1 MRRLDIPEGCGL
13 LLYPRRRQ
21 SEKPKNRVRQQV
33 STPSLFY
40 NAKRRKQGGT
50 KKEKTMQRKK
60 SKCKGMKGI
69 IGKSVAFLTLL
80 CMTSCYT
87 YTYTTVDPT
96 LELQEAWVG
105 KTYNEIVRTYGAPN
119 RTTPDGTGGSILIY
133 EKTTALTE
141 AGYTNVNV
149 LSGKG
154 TPATRTTTSTSS
166 IQFFVD
172 ANNSCYDAR
181 TTQKPYQV
189 KGNKEFDRRSTI
201 IVSTFSIV
209 LAAFALVFALF
220 PSGL

>member
-1 MRRLDIPEGCGL
+1 MPNGG
-13 LLYPRRRQ
+13 
-21 SEKPKNRVRQQV
+21 NREAQ
-33 STPSLFY
+33 
-40 NAKRRKQGGT
+40 KR
-50 KKEKTMQRKK
+50 KTMLRKK
-60 SKCKGMKGI
+60 SKSKAVKRI

-87 YTYTTVDPT
+87 FTYTTVDPT

-133 EKTTALTE
+133 EKITALTE

-149 LSGKG
+149 LSGTG

-189 KGNKEFDRRSTI
+189 KGDRVYNKGQSI
-201 IVSTFSIV
+201 ALGVTFLMV
-209 LAAFALVFALF
+209 FLCAFLYKAFT
-220 PSGL
+220 